1 LGILNS
7 VKSSILGMRSE
18 ETVSATSAAR
28 AKEATKEQRVEILNA
43 AENRKMA
50 ASLKVSQLA
59 ESRRDKAEE
68 AAAERAA
75 AGNVDPEVQ
84 RQLMAAER
92 VKAAAGDKAESI
104 KQSETNQVK
113 STAAATR
120 EAGRVAKIR
129 KKEAAERDDHN
140 NPEHKSEMFRRADVA
155 MGLKAY
161 RKERD
166 ADEENQARQQK
177 AAIIQRAM
185 EAQQAR
191 AARLKGDV
199 A

>member
-1 LGILNS
+1 MGLLNS

-28 AKEATKEQRVEILNA
+28 AKEATKEQLAEILNA

-68 AAAERAA
+68 RVADRAA

-92 VKAAAGDKAESI
+92 VKTASRDKAESI

-120 EAGRVAKIR
+120 EAGRIAKIR
-129 KKEAAERDDHN
+129 RKEADERDDPN
-140 NPEHKSEMFRRADVA
+140 KAEHKSEIARRVDVA
-155 MGLKAY
+155 MGIKAY
-161 RKERD
+161 RRERD

-185 EAQQAR
+185 EARQAR
-191 AARLKGDV
+191 DARLKGD
-199 A
+199 AA

>member
-1 LGILNS
+1 MGILNS

-18 ETVSATSAAR
+18 EAVSATSVAR
-28 AKEATKEQRVEILNA
+28 AKEATKKQRAEILNA

-50 ASLKVSQLA
+50 ASLKVNQLA

-68 AAAERAA
+68 DAAERAA
-75 AGNVDPEVQ
+75 AGNIDPEAQ

-92 VKAAAGDKAESI
+92 VQAAVRDKAESI

-113 STAAATR
+113 PTAAATR
-120 EAGRVAKIR
+120 EAGRIAKIR
-129 KKEAAERDDHN
+129 KKENAERDDPN
-140 NPEHKSEMFRRADVA
+140 NAEHKSEMSRRADVA
-155 MGLKAY
+155 LGIKAY
-161 RKERD
+161 RRERD
-166 ADEENQARQQK
+166 ADEENQARLQK

-191 AARLKGDV
+191 AARQKGE
-199 A
+199 AA

>member
-1 LGILNS
+1 MGILNS

-28 AKEATKEQRVEILNA
+28 AKEATKEQRAEILNA
-43 AENRKMA
+43 TENRKMA

-68 AAAERAA
+68 AAPERAA
-75 AGNVDPEVQ
+75 AGNTDPDVQ
-84 RQLMAAER
+84 RQLMAVER
-92 VKAAAGDKAESI
+92 VQAAARDKAESI
-104 KQSETNQVK
+104 KQSEANKEK

-120 EAGRVAKIR
+120 EAGRIAKIR
-129 KKEAAERDDHN
+129 KKENAERDDPN
-140 NPEHKSEMFRRADVA
+140 NAEHKSEMSRRADVA
-155 MGLKAY
+155 MGIKAY
-161 RKERD
+161 RRERE

-185 EAQQAR
+185 EARQAR
-191 AARLKGDV
+191 DARLKGE
-199 A
+199 AA

>member
-1 LGILNS
+1 MGLLNS

-28 AKEATKEQRVEILNA
+28 AKEATKEQRAEILNA

-50 ASLKVSQLA
+50 ASQKVSQLA

-68 AAAERAA
+68 TVADRAA

-92 VKAAAGDKAESI
+92 VKTASRDKAESI
-104 KQSETNQVK
+104 KQSETNQGK

-120 EAGRVAKIR
+120 EAGRIAKIR
-129 KKEAAERDDHN
+129 RKEADERDDPN
-140 NPEHKSEMFRRADVA
+140 
-155 MGLKAY
+155 KA
-161 RKERD
+161 
-166 ADEENQARQQK
+166 
-177 AAIIQRAM
+177 
-185 EAQQAR
+185 
-191 AARLKGDV
+191 
-199 A
+199 